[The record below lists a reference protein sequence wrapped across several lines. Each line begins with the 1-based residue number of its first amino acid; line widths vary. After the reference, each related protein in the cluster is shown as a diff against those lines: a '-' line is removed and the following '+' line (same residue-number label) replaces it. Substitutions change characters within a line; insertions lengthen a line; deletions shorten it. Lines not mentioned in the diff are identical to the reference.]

1 MTKGTSA
8 IPDNKTT
15 AFIDDA
21 RGMIALKATWE
32 IEALAKELIE
42 RSKSIGEDHCD
53 LWHESLF
60 IKSVSMRIKE
70 LNSIVIGAAG
80 DGTESLSRLEQRL
93 G

>member
-1 MTKGTSA
+1 MARNTLT

-21 RGMIALKATWE
+21 RGEIALKATWE
-32 IEALAKELIE
+32 IEALTKELIE
-42 RSKSIGEDHCD
+42 RSKTIGEDHVD

-60 IKSVSMRIKE
+60 IKGVSMRIKE
-70 LNSIVIGAAG
+70 LNSIVIGAIG
-80 DGTESLSRLEQRL
+80 DGSESPSRLQQRL